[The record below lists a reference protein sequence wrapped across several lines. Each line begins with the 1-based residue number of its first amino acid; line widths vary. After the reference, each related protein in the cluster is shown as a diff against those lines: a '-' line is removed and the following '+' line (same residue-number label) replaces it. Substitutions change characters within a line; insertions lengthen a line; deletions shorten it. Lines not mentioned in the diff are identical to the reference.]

1 MSYNIDNSLIWN
13 NLFIFTTDAGTKY
26 IAKFEEVSEGIWTLD
41 FQLSSGEPLR
51 SEIFKTMKFLGDNTS
66 DFLDER
72 EINTLIVYIAG
83 SDRNEIDQKTKI
95 FTRWI
100 KSPWKYEIISNP
112 IITIEG
118 NRNHIQTNTN
128 FIHMTRGVEE
138 VVVESPVNKVV
149 NEVVNEV
156 VVESPVGIKFCF
168 NCGLENNNYKFCPSC
183 GTNLKQ
189 A

>member
-1 MSYNIDNSLIWN
+1 MSYNIDNSLIWDN
-13 NLFIFTTDAGTKY
+13 IFMFTTDLGSKY
-26 IAKFEEVSEGIWTLD
+26 IVKFEEVSEGIWTLN
-41 FQLSSGEPLR
+41 FQLESGEPLR

-66 DFLDER
+66 NFLDEKG
-72 EINTLIVYIAG
+72 INTLLVYIVG
-83 SDRNEIDQKTKI
+83 SDRSEIDQKTKI

-100 KSPWKYEIISNP
+100 KSPWKYEVISNP

-118 NRNHIQTNTN
+118 NRDYIETNTN

-138 VVVESPVNKVV
+138 VVINESPI
-149 NEVVNEV
+149 
-156 VVESPVGIKFCF
+156 GAKFCF

>member
-13 NLFIFTTDAGTKY
+13 NLFIFTTDSGTKY

-51 SEIFKTMKFLGDNTS
+51 SEIFKTMKVLGDNTS

-72 EINTLIVYIAG
+72 GINTLLVYIAG

-100 KSPWKYEIISNP
+100 KTPWKYEVISNP

-128 FIHMTRGVEE
+128 FIHMTRGSEE
-138 VVVESPVNKVV
+138 VVVIKSLVNKVV
-149 NEVVNEV
+149 NEVV
-156 VVESPVGIKFCF
+156 ESPVGAKFCF

-189 A
+189 T

>member
-26 IAKFEEVSEGIWTLD
+26 IAKFEEISEGIWTLD
-41 FQLSSGEPLR
+41 FQLSSGEPLK
-51 SEIFKTMKFLGDNTS
+51 SEIFKTMKVLGDNTS
-66 DFLDER
+66 NFLDEKG
-72 EINTLIVYIAG
+72 INTLLVYISG

-100 KSPWKYEIISNP
+100 ISPWKYEVISNP

-118 NRNHIQTNTN
+118 KKDHIQTNTN
-128 FIHMTRGVEE
+128 FIHMTRGVDE
-138 VVVESPVNKVV
+138 VVIESPVNKVIDT
-149 NEVVNEV
+149 VVT
-156 VVESPVGIKFCF
+156 ESPVGAKFCF
-168 NCGLENNNYKFCPSC
+168 NCGLQNNNYKFCPSC

>member
-72 EINTLIVYIAG
+72 ERNLIDKGLYPDNPPSNFNPFIENMAK
-83 SDRNEIDQKTKI
+83 ITKDPLEQNSK
-95 FTRWI
+95 FLEKYF
-100 KSPWKYEIISNP
+100 KSMN
-112 IITIEG
+112 
-118 NRNHIQTNTN
+118 
-128 FIHMTRGVEE
+128 
-138 VVVESPVNKVV
+138 
-149 NEVVNEV
+149 
-156 VVESPVGIKFCF
+156 
-168 NCGLENNNYKFCPSC
+168 
-183 GTNLKQ
+183 
-189 A
+189 

>member
-1 MSYNIDNSLIWN
+1 M
-13 NLFIFTTDAGTKY
+13 FTTDLGSKY
-26 IAKFEEVSEGIWTLD
+26 IVKFEEVSEGIWTLN
-41 FQLSSGEPLR
+41 FQLESGEPLR

-66 DFLDER
+66 NFLDEKG
-72 EINTLIVYIAG
+72 INTLLVYIVG
-83 SDRNEIDQKTKI
+83 SDRSEIDQKTKI

-100 KSPWKYEIISNP
+100 KSPWKYEVISNP

-118 NRNHIQTNTN
+118 NRDYIETNTN

-138 VVVESPVNKVV
+138 VVINESPIG
-149 NEVVNEV
+149 
-156 VVESPVGIKFCF
+156 SKFCF

>member
-41 FQLSSGEPLR
+41 FQLASGEPLR
-51 SEIFKTMKFLGDNTS
+51 SEIFKTMKVLGDNTS
-66 DFLDER
+66 NFLDER
-72 EINTLIVYIAG
+72 GINTLLVYIAG

-100 KSPWKYEIISNP
+100 KSPWVFTIDSNPEIIIEGKRDQIYPNTN
-112 IITIEG
+112 IIHIEKTDIVIQKTIE
-118 NRNHIQTNTN
+118 NTN
-128 FIHMTRGVEE
+128 SINTSNV
-138 VVVESPVNKVV
+138 
-149 NEVVNEV
+149 
-156 VVESPVGIKFCF
+156 KFCP
-168 NCGLENNNYKFCPSC
+168 NCGTKNNNYKFCPSC
-183 GTNLKQ
+183 GTNLQQ

>member
-1 MSYNIDNSLIWN
+1 MAYNIDNSLIWD
-13 NLFIFTTDAGTKY
+13 NLFMFTTDSGNKY
-26 IAKFEEVSEGIWTLD
+26 VAKFAEVSDGIWTLD
-41 FQLSSGEPLR
+41 FYLSSGDPLR

-66 DFLDER
+66 NFLDER
-72 EINTLIVYIAG
+72 SINTLLVYISG

-100 KSPWKYEIISNP
+100 KSPWKYEVISNP
-112 IITIEG
+112 IITTDG

-138 VVVESPVNKVV
+138 VVIESPVNKVV
-149 NEVVNEV
+149 NELVI
-156 VVESPVGIKFCF
+156 ESPVGVKFCF
-168 NCGLENNNYKFCPSC
+168 NCGLENNNFKFCPSC

-189 A
+189 T

>member
-13 NLFIFTTDAGTKY
+13 NLFMFTTDAGTKY
-26 IAKFEEVSEGIWTLD
+26 IAKFDEVSEGIWTLN
-41 FQLSSGEPLR
+41 FQLESGEPLK

-66 DFLDER
+66 NFLDEKG
-72 EINTLIVYIAG
+72 ISTLLVYITG
-83 SDRNEIDQKTKI
+83 SNRDEIDQKTKI

-100 KSPWKYEIISNP
+100 KSPWKYEVISNP

-118 NRNHIQTNTN
+118 NREHIQTNTN
-128 FIHMTRGVEE
+128 FIHINRGIDE
-138 VVVESPVNKVV
+138 VVIEPPVNKVV
-149 NEVVNEV
+149 DSVFI
-156 VVESPVGIKFCF
+156 ESPVGIKFCF
-168 NCGLENNNYKFCPSC
+168 NCGSENNNYKFCPSC